1 MNKVNF
7 DAQMEEIIKTRHLGK
22 NKKLLLHS
30 CCAPCSTACIE
41 RLKEFFDIT
50 VYYYNPNIDTD
61 VEYQKRLLEQIR
73 YCDALGI
80 KVISDGYLGDEFL
93 SNVVGLEHEKE
104 GGIRCEKCFYLRLKK
119 TAKKAKEND
128 FDLFM
133 TTLTVSP
140 LKNAD
145 LINKIGKEIET
156 EEKIE
161 YLVSDFKKKDGY
173 KRSIELSK
181 EKDLYR
187 QNYCGCKFS
196 KSSL

>member
-7 DAQMEEIIKTRHLGK
+7 DAQMEEIIKTRHFGK

-61 VEYQKRLLEQIR
+61 LEYQKRLLEQLR

-80 KVISDGYLGDEFL
+80 KAISDGYLGDEFL
-93 SNVVGLEHEKE
+93 SNVVGLENEKE

-119 TAKKAKEND
+119 TAKKAKENG

-140 LKNAD
+140 LKNVD

-181 EKDLYR
+181 ENDLYR